1 MQMMQWQQIRQREL
15 KETNM
20 DFIRAIQNDIDI
32 VTDEAADKF
41 LDEME
46 ATDPPRYTAAEWAAI
61 EGGHSIEDLEENN
74 AMNRVTA
81 RAAQR
86 DIIYYRLIVGAE
98 NLMRAKMFLQLAK
111 DGKNIP
117 SAYVKGY
124 QPAIE
129 MLDDIV
135 SAGPG
140 FVQLLKVLHKRA
152 KNKQ

>member
-1 MQMMQWQQIRQREL
+1 MMQWQQIRQREL

>member
-1 MQMMQWQQIRQREL
+1 MMQWQQIRQREL

-111 DGKNIP
+111 GGKNIP

-152 KNKQ
+152 QKKQ